1 MAAPALTFL
10 ALGWIVD
17 PHGEEQ
23 AARKDVTLQAGRGA
37 GKHTGT
43 TPFPLV
49 SKATA
54 VIAVGSRADVAWIRR
69 QDSKAGKSAAD
80 DGLPSAYGDFSRFF
94 CILVTFLLTKHRI
107 LCNNI

>member
-1 MAAPALTFL
+1 MWAPTAKNKQPVKMWPFKP
-10 ALGWIVD
+10 D
-17 PHGEEQ
+17 E
-23 AARKDVTLQAGRGA
+23 ARE
-37 GKHTGT
+37 KHTGT

-69 QDSKAGKSAAD
+69 QDGKSGKSAAD

-94 CILVTFLLTKHRI
+94 CILAYIPLDKA
-107 LCNNI
+107 